1 MNQNINQSNNINNQL
16 KKTSKDLFPDA
27 GYGSTGSRYQNINNF
42 QNSMN
47 NNNIQ
52 SSNFQSQN
60 MHYPNE
66 SQSKDNARPLWS
78 YREIKYDENRQ
89 PMNSEEIK
97 TQKIQRKS
105 NLEQLQQ
112 EDQKYFNNN
121 KYQKVKVTK
130 KVKNIENIQPKIQK
144 KGPMDDYEQQYN
156 IQNNNYEQL
165 NPQNI
170 ENNVN
175 QDNLKNNINE
185 MNQINNFNE
194 NEEQNEENIENMN
207 NEEDEEE
214 GEIEL
219 DQKDIQDEY
228 DKIIDDNG
236 QNINN
241 QQFNYNEEGQKKDL
255 NNLQNQIQNNEINDE
270 ELQKENYDLDIENLA
285 DVHSDNEKEEN
296 NNLQAQQQNLNQN
309 NQIESNNQ
317 NRPMPSFNE
326 TITQKVTDAIED
338 VKIFPEGNI
347 ESWNCVADYTP

>member
-1 MNQNINQSNNINNQL
+1 MN
-16 KKTSKDLFPDA
+16 T
-27 GYGSTGSRYQNINNF
+27 
-42 QNSMN
+42 
-47 NNNIQ
+47 
-52 SSNFQSQN
+52 
-60 MHYPNE
+60 
-66 SQSKDNARPLWS
+66 
-78 YREIKYDENRQ
+78 
-89 PMNSEEIK
+89 EEIT
-97 TQKIQRKS
+97 TQKIPRKS
-105 NLEQLQQ
+105 NLEQLQ
-112 EDQKYFNNN
+112 ENDQKYFNNM

-130 KVKNIENIQPKIQK
+130 KVKKIENKQPKIQK

-156 IQNNNYEQL
+156 IENNNYEQV
-165 NPQNI
+165 NNQNI
-170 ENNVN
+170 ENPENVN
-175 QDNLKNNINE
+175 NNFNE
-185 MNQINNFNE
+185 MNQINNLNE
-194 NEEQNEENIENMN
+194 NYEQNEENLENLN
-207 NEEDEEE
+207 NEDDEE
-214 GEIEL
+214 GEIDL
-219 DQKDIQDEY
+219 AQKDIQDEY

-241 QQFNYNEEGQKKDL
+241 QQFNYNEEEQKKDL